1 MKKFTIGL
9 FAIFLLVLSAFTGYG
24 VKYSSITDGN
34 KIECKYLSASGK
46 FSRNYWHSDNGIM
59 GISNCPLVDR

>member
-9 FAIFLLVLSAFTGYG
+9 FAIFLLVLSAFTGYV

-46 FSRNYWHSDNGIM
+46 FSRNYWYSDNGIM